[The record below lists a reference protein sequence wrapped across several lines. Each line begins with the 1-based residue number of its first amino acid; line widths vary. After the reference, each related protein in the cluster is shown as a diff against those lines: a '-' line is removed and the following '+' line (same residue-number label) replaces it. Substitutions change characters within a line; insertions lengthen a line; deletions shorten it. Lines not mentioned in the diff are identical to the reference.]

1 MIKVYF
7 NGTFFV
13 NEDYNRDGSNST
25 VVVNNGGE
33 RNDKHIFITWCR
45 LISDTK
51 KWTPLACARALRHL
65 ERFRTTTRKLVNFIN
80 QPMISRHTLFIGST
94 KARFL
99 I

>member
-7 NGTFFV
+7 NGTV

-51 KWTPLACARALRHL
+51 KWTPLACARAHCVIWSSFAPR
-65 ERFRTTTRKLVNFIN
+65 RVNW
-80 QPMISRHTLFIGST
+80 
-94 KARFL
+94 L
-99 I
+99 IL